1 MYNDEQISV
10 MGWVDPFE
18 DASHDPAM
26 RVVKKKKVS
35 YSIGWMYMR

>member
-26 RVVKKKKVS
+26 RVIKKKRSVTRLD
-35 YSIGWMYMR
+35 GCT